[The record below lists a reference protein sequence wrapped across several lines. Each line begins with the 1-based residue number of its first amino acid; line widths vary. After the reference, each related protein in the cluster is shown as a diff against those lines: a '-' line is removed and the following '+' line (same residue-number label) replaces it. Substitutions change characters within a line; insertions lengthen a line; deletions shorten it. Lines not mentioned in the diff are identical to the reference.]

1 MSGLN
6 FGKADLVS
14 AETTAS
20 CMTHDTSDSLEE
32 SCGPFTVEKVKIRKA
47 RFIVMELAQ

>member
-14 AETTAS
+14 ADTTS
-20 CMTHDTSDSLEE
+20 CITHETSDSLE
-32 SCGPFTVEKVKIRKA
+32 SYGPFTVEKVKIRKA